1 MYFLI
6 LGLANSLHFSHPPL
20 SGCCHSISRRKTLHC
35 MLSVCTHIL
44 PALCITPPYSFVT
57 QEYNTWDTVM
67 PAPFAIVARP
77 CISNGN
83 NQGDSPIRQMWQW
96 SLPPGTPLCEC
107 RVHGLGGF
115 GKER

>member
-1 MYFLI
+1 MFGGRGCISLSSGWLIRYTFLTR
-6 LGLANSLHFSHPPL
+6 LSLAAATLYPEEIKPL
-20 SGCCHSISRRKTLHC
+20 
-35 MLSVCTHIL
+35 IL